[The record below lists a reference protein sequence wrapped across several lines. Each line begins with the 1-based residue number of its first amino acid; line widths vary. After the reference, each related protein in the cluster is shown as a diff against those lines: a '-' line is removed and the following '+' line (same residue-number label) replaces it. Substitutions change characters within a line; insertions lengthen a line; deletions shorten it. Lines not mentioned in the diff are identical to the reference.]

1 MNQKLKLEDE
11 LQAQETVVFVWKAVN
26 VAAAAFA
33 LLIGW
38 NGHGFFMLAM
48 IAIQWAYN
56 ASKWPPIAEELER
69 RRKIVAFRQQIE
81 NLYVFSSGR
90 TEIPGD
96 DPTAAAAFKQA
107 LEWLKLSG
115 NEHEV
120 RVHLILF
127 RDVSVFTSYFDK
139 DGRLHSERTWRDKIS
154 VKNATGEPGKVAYYP
169 ASETWEQYV
178 NWREVFILED
188 REKRLRMLRNDNR
201 GFEWVNQHYF
211 NQVSFDVV

>member
-1 MNQKLKLEDE
+1 MEKLTYQDE
-11 LQAQETVVFVWKAVN
+11 LRAQESVVFVWRAAN
-26 VAAAAFA
+26 VGAAFLA

-38 NGHGFFMLAM
+38 NGHGFFMLLM
-48 IAIQWAYN
+48 FVIQWAYN
-56 ASKWPPIAEELER
+56 AKKWPPMAEELER

-90 TEIPGD
+90 TETPGD

-127 RDVSVFTSYFDK
+127 RDVTVFTSYFDK

-154 VKNATGEPGKVAYYP
+154 AKNASGETGKVAYYP
-169 ASETWEQYV
+169 ASESWEQYV
-178 NWREVFILED
+178 NWRENFILED
-188 REKRLRMLRNDNR
+188 REKRLRMLRSDNR
-201 GFEWVNQHYF
+201 GFEWVNEHYF
-211 NQVSFDVV
+211 NQVLNVV